1 MSTTWKSLDEI
12 HADYLRVTAEI
23 EQRIAGGPP
32 PGSGIALEAW
42 HNWHRHGF
50 VCCPASKQTCRD
62 QQCRMGADCL
72 ELRAL
77 GLSGSRLPLPQKQ
90 RPVCGA
96 QNRQGKPCS
105 VKVEPGKRR
114 CRFHG
119 GLSTGPKTAAGR
131 ARIAEAQRRRWA
143 ALREPPGEACDGS
156 PDH

>member
-1 MSTTWKSLDEI
+1 MSTKGKSLDEI
-12 HADYLRVTAEI
+12 HADYRRATDAI
-23 EQRIAGGPP
+23 EQLIAGGPP
-32 PGSGIALEAW
+32 PGSGIAIEAW
-42 HNWHRHGF
+42 HSWHRHGF
-50 VCCPASKQTCRD
+50 VCCPASKLRRACRD
-62 QQCRMGADCL
+62 HQCRMGADCL

-90 RPVCGA
+90 RPACGA

-119 GLSTGPKTAAGR
+119 GLSTGPKSEEGR

-143 ALREPPGEACDGS
+143 ALRSDSS
-156 PDH
+156 PDY